1 MFIYIFVLIFLY
13 SSYVVECSY
22 NYLLSYY
29 VFDVDTFIVPIIL
42 VGRLEWICDML
53 LKVLYLIVIPWAR
66 VVCLIYTPEARGP
79 QARGLRVYISG
90 EPRVHM
96 V

>member
-1 MFIYIFVLIFLY
+1 MYLY
-13 SSYVVECSY
+13 
-22 NYLLSYY
+22 
-29 VFDVDTFIVPIIL
+29 TH
-42 VGRLEWICDML
+42 
-53 LKVLYLIVIPWAR
+53 LIVIPWAQ

>member
-1 MFIYIFVLIFLY
+1 MSPNNIFKALIIYELTIRDEHLGVYRYEYLDVYMVLTPIT
-13 SSYVVECSY
+13 
-22 NYLLSYY
+22 
-29 VFDVDTFIVPIIL
+29 DVYTN
-42 VGRLEWICDML
+42 
-53 LKVLYLIVIPWAR
+53 VLHLIVIPWAR

>member
-1 MFIYIFVLIFLY
+1 MLYQHHHMYMFCTDIIIIICVLCK
-13 SSYVVECSY
+13 SSDPAKY
-22 NYLLSYY
+22 
-29 VFDVDTFIVPIIL
+29 F
-42 VGRLEWICDML
+42 W
-53 LKVLYLIVIPWAR
+53 LYLIVIPWAR

-90 EPRVHM
+90 KPRVHM

>member
-1 MFIYIFVLIFLY
+1 MQAIIKQVAIDNYMHVAIYTRFKIIAMHA
-13 SSYVVECSY
+13 Y
-22 NYLLSYY
+22 NLH
-29 VFDVDTFIVPIIL
+29 
-42 VGRLEWICDML
+42 
-53 LKVLYLIVIPWAR
+53 LIVIPWAR

-90 EPRVHM
+90 KPRVHM

>member
-1 MFIYIFVLIFLY
+1 MAMLVFVMHGVLCIHVNCLAKNV
-13 SSYVVECSY
+13 SYLGCGPTKLARVH
-22 NYLLSYY
+22 
-29 VFDVDTFIVPIIL
+29 
-42 VGRLEWICDML
+42 
-53 LKVLYLIVIPWAR
+53 LIVIPWAR

-90 EPRVHM
+90 EPRLHM

>member
-1 MFIYIFVLIFLY
+1 MIMISALVQALAVSPLCNCKRLNVYLNHNTFDTATVNN
-13 SSYVVECSY
+13 Y
-22 NYLLSYY
+22 NSTTLCWC
-29 VFDVDTFIVPIIL
+29 F
-42 VGRLEWICDML
+42 G
-53 LKVLYLIVIPWAR
+53 YLIVIPWAR

>member
-1 MFIYIFVLIFLY
+1 MYIFSILSCEIFSQIDLKMLAVTLY
-13 SSYVVECSY
+13 
-22 NYLLSYY
+22 NLLWWLH
-29 VFDVDTFIVPIIL
+29 L
-42 VGRLEWICDML
+42 V
-53 LKVLYLIVIPWAR
+53 VIPWAR

-90 EPRVHM
+90 KPRVHM

>member
-1 MFIYIFVLIFLY
+1 MIT
-13 SSYVVECSY
+13 
-22 NYLLSYY
+22 LSH
-29 VFDVDTFIVPIIL
+29 L
-42 VGRLEWICDML
+42 RLKENTS
-53 LKVLYLIVIPWAR
+53 VYLIVIPWAR
-66 VVCLIYTPEARGP
+66 VVCLIYTPEARGL

>member
-1 MFIYIFVLIFLY
+1 MDSVSFILLHDILDYQYSTIPQAVLRAATTEMDEL
-13 SSYVVECSY
+13 VERIGQHV
-22 NYLLSYY
+22 N
-29 VFDVDTFIVPIIL
+29 VP
-42 VGRLEWICDML
+42 VR
-53 LKVLYLIVIPWAR
+53 YLIVIPWAR

>member
-1 MFIYIFVLIFLY
+1 MLPLLLMLPLLQ
-13 SSYVVECSY
+13 SQGSYEVH
-22 NYLLSYY
+22 
-29 VFDVDTFIVPIIL
+29 
-42 VGRLEWICDML
+42 
-53 LKVLYLIVIPWAR
+53 LIVIPWAR

-90 EPRVHM
+90 EPRVPM

>member
-1 MFIYIFVLIFLY
+1 MLDNCHELLAHVTYIP
-13 SSYVVECSY
+13 S
-22 NYLLSYY
+22 
-29 VFDVDTFIVPIIL
+29 
-42 VGRLEWICDML
+42 ML
-53 LKVLYLIVIPWAR
+53 LYLKPRLYLIVIPWAQ

-90 EPRVHM
+90 EPRVPM